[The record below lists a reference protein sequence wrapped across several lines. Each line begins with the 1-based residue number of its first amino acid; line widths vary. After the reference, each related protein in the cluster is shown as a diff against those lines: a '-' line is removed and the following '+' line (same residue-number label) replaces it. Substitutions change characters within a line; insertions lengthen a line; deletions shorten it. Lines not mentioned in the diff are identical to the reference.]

1 MKTLKEH
8 ISETIKCRIG
18 EKKKLLNRP
27 ILAVNL
33 KQIELKNLASMHISI
48 VLSRL
53 LFLVNGRAEVEQEL
67 AHYYEY

>member
-1 MKTLKEH
+1 MQNW
-8 ISETIKCRIG
+8 R
-18 EKKKLLNRP
+18 EKKKLLNRH

-33 KQIELKNLASMHISI
+33 KQIELKNLASMHLSI

>member
-1 MKTLKEH
+1 
-8 ISETIKCRIG
+8 
-18 EKKKLLNRP
+18 
-27 ILAVNL
+27 
-33 KQIELKNLASMHISI
+33 MHISI